1 MLSSWQRVIRKQPTC
16 FFSTTST
23 TTKKAIGRPKKKT
36 LTQPKSPSKNTRQSD
51 SRRKSAEIAHF
62 MKASSDTTKNSTASI
77 PNTTT
82 TRSILEDV
90 ERMMK
95 ERPSQGET
103 KRPSQTAH
111 RSSSVVSMANS
122 TIFELFSTPKSPPPR
137 PVHAYPRKAWEQYE
151 TILKEVLERHHQP
164 QSRKKKRE
172 PLHETLREWL
182 WREMPLVDVDTTT
195 AQQQIQQQ
203 QQQQQQQSFLSKT
216 STTPA
221 QLETAQNILFQV
233 SCQCARK
240 GWGWAVQ
247 VLWPKVQEAG
257 FNNDQLLHNLLYLS
271 SLQPRQS
278 TDPTLSL
285 LFHAFEPEDTHEIM
299 NEIAEYHDTL
309 YAPVP
314 QSIQARVQGWVD
326 RGDAVA
332 AEQYLQQ
339 VNGSEQVRLRVYT
352 PILKLYLEQSNFPEA
367 IRLYRQM
374 RHTLPLVHFQVETY
388 WLVLSTL
395 ASKGYF
401 AEHAELF
408 HSIVQDMAD
417 DPNGM
422 ELPLNAA
429 IRLRNAFAEYYPDD
443 LTRTSALQP
452 LRLMTAESSPAST
465 PHTVIAE
472 RVQID
477 STTGI
482 CPVTQVQLRLLR
494 LTSDQRKELRMRML
508 DLAQDNQRQY
518 TPNESV
524 SSVTPEQNS
533 KGNKIDKSPLLDF
546 MTFLQERSGPPFT
559 IIVDGANV
567 GYYMQNFQ
575 QGRFSFHQIQWMVD
589 DLQHRGEHALVVLPQ
604 KYMRD
609 VFNISVGAGGFD
621 QRRAQRQVLTEEEK
635 AIRDHL
641 VARKQ
646 VYVVQPGSLDDFYW
660 ITASV
665 TDQTNAIATLISSS
679 ELTIGGDELWV
690 APDNSKGRWP
700 GARPLLI
707 SNDRMRDHKL
717 SMMEPQLFRR
727 WFSNYMVNYSFLAY
741 VSGASRARSDIHFL
755 AADAYSREIQS
766 NPLEDGRIAWHFP
779 LQDTT
784 DEWFCVVLPH
794 REQ

>member
-1 MLSSWQRVIRKQPTC
+1 MLPTWQRVIRKQPTC
-16 FFSTTST
+16 FFSTT
-23 TTKKAIGRPKKKT
+23 KKAVGRPKKKKT
-36 LTQPKSPSKNTRQSD
+36 STQLKSPSARQSD
-51 SRRKSAEIAHF
+51 SRRKSSEIAQF
-62 MKASSDTTKNSTASI
+62 LNASSDTSKSNAI
-77 PNTTT
+77 PNTT

-95 ERPSQGET
+95 ERPHNET
-103 KRPSQTAH
+103 TTTH
-111 RSSSVVSMANS
+111 RSPSVVSMANS
-122 TIFELFSTPKSPPPR
+122 TIFELFSTPKPPPPR
-137 PVHAYPRKAWEQYE
+137 PEDAYPLKAWEQYE
-151 TILKEVLERHHQP
+151 TVLKEVLERHHQP

-172 PLHETLREWL
+172 PLHETLRDWL
-182 WREMPLVDVDTTT
+182 WRETPLVDVDT
-195 AQQQIQQQ
+195 AQPQI
-203 QQQQQQQSFLSKT
+203 QQQSFLLKT
-216 STTPA
+216 STSPA
-221 QLETAQNILFQV
+221 QLETAQNIVFQV

-257 FNNDQLLHNLLYLS
+257 FSNDQLLHNLLYLS

-285 LFHAFEPEDTHEIM
+285 LFHAFQEEEDTHDIM
-299 NEIAEYHDTL
+299 NEIAEYHDSL

-326 RGDAVA
+326 RGDAEA
-332 AEQYLQQ
+332 AERYLQQ

-352 PILKLYLEQSNFPEA
+352 PILKLYLEQNKFTEA

-395 ASKGYF
+395 ASQGYF
-401 AEHAELF
+401 AKHAELF

-429 IRLRNAFAEYYPDD
+429 IRLRNAFAEYYPND

-452 LRLMTAESSPAST
+452 LPLMTAESSPALT
-465 PHTVIAE
+465 PHTIIAE

-477 STTGI
+477 NTTGR

-494 LTSDQRKELRMRML
+494 LTSDQRKALRMRML

-524 SSVTPEQNS
+524 SEKNS
-533 KGNKIDKSPLLDF
+533 KSSKVDNSPLLDF

-575 QGRFSFHQIQWMVD
+575 HGRFSFHQIQWMVD
-589 DLQHRGEHALVVLPQ
+589 DLQRRGEHALVVLPQ

-635 AIRDHL
+635 AIRDLL
-641 VARKQ
+641 VAEKQ

-665 TDQTNAIATLISSS
+665 TDQTKAIAGLISSS
-679 ELTIGGDELWV
+679 DSEATTSGDELWV
-690 APDNSKGRWP
+690 PPDNAEGRWP

-766 NPLEDGRIAWHFP
+766 NPLKDGRIAWHFP

>member
-1 MLSSWQRVIRKQPTC
+1 MRKQPIC
-16 FFSTTST
+16 FFST
-23 TTKKAIGRPKKKT
+23 TTKKAVGRPKKKKT
-36 LTQPKSPSKNTRQSD
+36 STQQNTPSKNVRQSD
-51 SRRKSAEIAHF
+51 SRHKSSEIAHF
-62 MKASSDTTKNSTASI
+62 LNASDTTKSSTASI
-77 PNTTT
+77 PNTTTT

-95 ERPSQGET
+95 ERPS
-103 KRPSQTAH
+103 PSETAH
-111 RSSSVVSMANS
+111 RSQPPSVVSMANS
-122 TIFELFSTPKSPPPR
+122 TIFELFSTPKAPPPR
-137 PVHAYPRKAWEQYE
+137 HEHAYPRKAWEQYE

-164 QSRKKKRE
+164 PQSRKKKRE
-172 PLHETLREWL
+172 PLHEILREWL
-182 WREMPLVDVDTTT
+182 WRETPFFDVDT
-195 AQQQIQQQ
+195 AKDEARQFIPQQQHT
-203 QQQQQQQSFLSKT
+203 FLSKT
-216 STTPA
+216 GTTPA
-221 QLETAQNILFQV
+221 QLEKAQSILFQV

-257 FNNDQLLHNLLYLS
+257 LKNDQLLHNLLYLS
-271 SLQPRQS
+271 SLQTRQS
-278 TDPTLSL
+278 SSDPTLSL
-285 LFHAFEPEDTHEIM
+285 LFHAFEEEGTHDMM
-299 NEIAEYHDTL
+299 NEIAEYHDAL

-326 RGDAVA
+326 QGDAAA

-352 PILKLYLEQSNFPEA
+352 PILKLYLEQGNFPEA

-395 ASKGYF
+395 ASKGYY
-401 AEHAELF
+401 AREPELF

-422 ELPLNAA
+422 DLPINAA
-429 IRLRNAFAEYYPDD
+429 IRLRNAFAEYYSDN
-443 LTRTSALQP
+443 LSRTSALQP
-452 LRLMTAESSPAST
+452 LPLMTAASSPAST
-465 PHTVIAE
+465 PHTIIAE

-477 STTGI
+477 STTGK

-494 LTSDQRKELRMRML
+494 LTSEQRQELRMRML
-508 DLAQDNQRQY
+508 NLAQDNQRQY
-518 TPNESV
+518 TPIESPA
-524 SSVTPEQNS
+524 SSTPEQNS
-533 KGNKIDKSPLLDF
+533 KGKKIDNSPLLDF

-589 DLQHRGEHALVVLPQ
+589 DLQRRGEHALVVLPQ

-609 VFNISVGAGGFD
+609 AFNISVGAGGFD
-621 QRRAQRQVLTEEEK
+621 QRRAQRQVLTDEEK
-635 AIRDHL
+635 EIRDRL

-665 TDQTNAIATLISSS
+665 TDQSNAIATIVSSS
-679 ELTIGGDELWV
+679 STKTTTGGDELWV
-690 APDNSKGRWP
+690 VPDNAEGRWP

-741 VSGASRARSDIHFL
+741 VSGASRARSNIHFL

-784 DEWFCVVLPH
+784 DEWFCVVLP
-794 REQ
+794 QPKQ